1 MLHQMEE
8 THRNIRVSVVE
19 DNHFI
24 RLALEQI
31 LINSDGYDVV
41 AVYGSGEEAVD
52 KMPNEIPDV
61 VLMDINMGKMSGIE
75 AVRILKEKC
84 PSTKFMMCTVYEDDE
99 KIFDAL
105 SAGASGYILKKTK
118 PAELVTAI
126 RDLFDGGA
134 PMSGQI
140 ASRVVASFRKKEEN
154 RDTVL
159 LENLSPREH
168 EILALLVK
176 GRLYKEIS
184 DTLDISHETVRKHV
198 YNIYKKLHV
207 NNRVEAYNK
216 FYGNGDSKH

>member
-1 MLHQMEE
+1 MEE
-8 THRNIRVSVVE
+8 KHNNIRVSVVE

-24 RLALEQI
+24 RMALEQI

-52 KMPNEIPDV
+52 KMPGDIPDV
-61 VLMDINMGKMSGIE
+61 VLMDINMGEMTGIE
-75 AVRILKEKC
+75 AVRIIKQKC
-84 PSTKFMMCTVYEDDE
+84 PSIKFMMCTVYEDDE

-105 SAGASGYILKKTK
+105 AAGASGYILKKTK
-118 PAELVTAI
+118 PAALLATI
-126 RDLFDGGA
+126 RDLYEGGA

-140 ASRVVASFRKKEEN
+140 ASRAVASFRKKEES
-154 RDTVL
+154 RDSVL
-159 LENLSPREH
+159 LESLSAMEH

-184 DTLDISHETVRKHV
+184 STLGISQETVRKHV

-207 NNRVEAYNK
+207 NNRGRSV
-216 FYGNGDSKH
+216 